1 MNAWSDQDMTYE
13 KSVNIRELDKDCL
26 FWSFIE
32 KMMIYGPS
40 SHTVSNFHGGRR
52 VLFQIASGIIFITM
66 YPDVD

>member
-1 MNAWSDQDMTYE
+1 
-13 KSVNIRELDKDCL
+13 
-26 FWSFIE
+26 
-32 KMMIYGPS
+32 MIYGPS